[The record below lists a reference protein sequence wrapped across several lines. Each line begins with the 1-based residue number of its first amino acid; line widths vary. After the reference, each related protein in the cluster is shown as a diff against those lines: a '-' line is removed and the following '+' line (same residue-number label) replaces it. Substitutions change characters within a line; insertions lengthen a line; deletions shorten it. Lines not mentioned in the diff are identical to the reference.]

1 VDEFNASDYWKGI
14 ILYGLNASTY
24 KMALGKCLL
33 DFAKDGKNEISWE
46 SLSTSFYSEYKT
58 RLINNLMPQQATRGR
73 LTVLERIVQEEN
85 EGLITLSQ
93 AIERVSKDG
102 FDDVV
107 PRFQTIGKNKEI
119 VRDYFY
125 TIDFGKNLHLKDSML
140 SLVDVEFDE
149 LENEIEARWNLLE
162 GAFSINHSQATYQ
175 LGNNIRNIYLKQGNI
190 RKTLTQNIPF
200 LNGYQGNSCFYCGEQ
215 MAEDIHVDHVLPR
228 QIINHDE
235 IWNLVLCHEHCNLQK
250 SDKLVGPHFIEK
262 LIARNENIMGSNHPW
277 KRRIES
283 QVGSDPS
290 QRSNCINHHY
300 EQIKIARGKSYW
312 GGIAGYNPQT
322 DPFYRRLVTVL
333 NNP

>member
-1 VDEFNASDYWKGI
+1 MDEFNASDYWKGI

-149 LENEIEARWNLLE
+149 LENFI
-162 GAFSINHSQATYQ
+162 S
-175 LGNNIRNIYLKQGNI
+175 YL
-190 RKTLTQNIPF
+190 P
-200 LNGYQGNSCFYCGEQ
+200 S
-215 MAEDIHVDHVLPR
+215 
-228 QIINHDE
+228 
-235 IWNLVLCHEHCNLQK
+235 
-250 SDKLVGPHFIEK
+250 SKL
-262 LIARNENIMGSNHPW
+262 
-277 KRRIES
+277 
-283 QVGSDPS
+283 
-290 QRSNCINHHY
+290 
-300 EQIKIARGKSYW
+300 
-312 GGIAGYNPQT
+312 
-322 DPFYRRLVTVL
+322 
-333 NNP
+333 